1 MRIHCRSSAS
11 SVSPHGRIETHMKKF
26 TNRPLSGLTICFDL
40 DGTLVDTAPDL
51 VRVTSEIIATR
62 GHGPVN
68 YRKAR
73 KAVGYGSRRMITD
86 ALADV
91 GDIATPEEIDAM
103 QSQFLDRY
111 ANSIDQLSKP
121 FLGVTDT
128 LTELSHLGA
137 ELSVCTNKPGW
148 LARPLLEKLK
158 LDQHFIRTV
167 GGDEPNRKKPAP
179 DHIFEAAGHR
189 DHSKIVMVGDSWPDM
204 RAAHNANV
212 FAVLMTF
219 GYTPIPQIRLRA
231 GSRLSRFRD
240 IVPTLINR
248 YK

>member
-1 MRIHCRSSAS
+1 
-11 SVSPHGRIETHMKKF
+11 MKKM
-26 TNRPLSGLTICFDL
+26 TNHPLDGLSICFDL

-73 KAVGYGSRRMITD
+73 SAVGYGSRRMITE
-86 ALADV
+86 ALTDVDDKASAAD
-91 GDIATPEEIDAM
+91 IDRM
-103 QSQFLDRY
+103 QAEFLDRY
-111 ANSIDQLSKP
+111 ATTIDNLSLP
-121 FLGVTDT
+121 FSGVEET
-128 LTELSHLGA
+128 LKTLRDLGA

-158 LDQHFIRTV
+158 LDHHFVRVV
-167 GGDEPNRKKPAP
+167 GGDEPKRKKPSP
-179 DHIFEAAGHR
+179 DHIFEATGHR
-189 DHSKIVMVGDSWPDM
+189 HRERIAMVGDSWPDM

-212 FAVLMTF
+212 FAIMMTY
-219 GYTPIPQIRLRA
+219 GYTPVPQIKLRA

-240 IVPTLINR
+240 IVPTLLGR